1 MLSHATAQMGE
12 ADMGFLRRLV
22 GGRGRQNATP
32 GQEWPPPGPITTWPV
47 GESFSSKFPAV
58 LFLPKEG
65 ATVEVS
71 KVLDCQDTLELI
83 VGGRSLD
90 GPRKP
95 DHVAMLLPEPLGPYG
110 ADAVRVVVI
119 PTKRGQPWGK
129 VGYLSRDDAV
139 RYRPVIDRVA
149 AIEKVTVCRVSLNVE
164 LDRGLEDRPYIG
176 VALQLDTP
184 TNLMLELD
192 KKLPA

>member
-1 MLSHATAQMGE
+1 
-12 ADMGFLRRLV
+12 MGFLRRLV
-22 GGRGRQNATP
+22 GGSGRQSAALD
-32 GQEWPPPGPITTWPV
+32 GQEWPQPGPITTWPV
-47 GESFSSKFPAV
+47 GESFVSKFPAV

-95 DHVAMLLPEPLGPYG
+95 DHVAMLLPEPSGPHG
-110 ADAVRVVVI
+110 PTAVRVVVI

-149 AIEKVTVCRVSLNVE
+149 SIEKVTACRMSLKLE

-176 VALQLDTP
+176 VTLHLDTP
-184 TNLMLELD
+184 ADLMLELD